1 LEILYSAISEALAT
15 ITPVDI
21 EGWIK
26 HCGYGL

>member
-1 LEILYSAISEALAT
+1 LYSAISDVLVT
-15 ITPVDI
+15 ITIVDV